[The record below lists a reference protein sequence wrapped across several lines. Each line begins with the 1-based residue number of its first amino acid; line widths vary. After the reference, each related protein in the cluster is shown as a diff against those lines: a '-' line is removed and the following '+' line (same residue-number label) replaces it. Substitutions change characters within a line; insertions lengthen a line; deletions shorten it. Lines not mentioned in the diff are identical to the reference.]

1 MTEDWLQMFGPFGKE
16 RGCQD
21 KGLISHGRH
30 RKTNPSVKLEF
41 NRWFDLNFVPLKV
54 SLNGIQLMLRH
65 LLGYTFLFR
74 YFQYFLQLH

>member
-16 RGCQD
+16 RGCQA

-41 NRWFDLNFVPLKV
+41 NR
-54 SLNGIQLMLRH
+54 
-65 LLGYTFLFR
+65 
-74 YFQYFLQLH
+74 